1 MNAFLA
7 PALVAVSMVVS
18 QLILPGKAEYHA
30 GWYNVLLVALVA
42 VAAIAARRYF
52 AALQTSRARLAA
64 WAVVAGAVI
73 CAAAGVASGLFGADT
88 RTYVG
93 APGQRMRADDLGG
106 SLVFP
111 FAEDAGAEVALER
124 PLHRPIA
131 IGGNARN
138 AGSFILRARP
148 REIVFV
154 EARDARGNRLTITQ
168 PTGAV
173 FLSPALLMQQ
183 RQTIAG
189 MDLPFDSF
197 AVPAARRIV
206 KAVLLDPQQAAML
219 SQAAALP
226 GKGAVLFAVDD
237 ENDRPLP
244 HAIALSAGGRPAAAA
259 GLILQGTVAT
269 YPAVEAVSS
278 PALVAVA
285 AGTLLA
291 LAGLAGTLAARR
303 PTLRPPPPER
313 S

>member
-1 MNAFLA
+1 
-7 PALVAVSMVVS
+7 MVVS

-226 GKGAVLFAVDD
+226 GKAAVLFAVDD

-285 AGTLLA
+285 VGTLLA